1 MYQYACEAT
10 QIHDG
15 DTFTASVDLGFSIH
29 TVATFRLD
37 GLDCPELA
45 TKEGK
50 AVAAWVKER
59 FAAFGGKCIVSTR
72 KDLREKYGRMLAV
85 VYFPGEA
92 TSLNQQ
98 LIDTGRAKPYSG
110 GKR

>member
-1 MYQYACEAT
+1 MYQYSAQALT
-10 QIHDG
+10 VHDG
-15 DTFTASVDLGFSIH
+15 DTFTADVDLGFSVH

-37 GLDCPELA
+37 GLDAPELK
-45 TKEGK
+45 TKAGK
-50 AVAAWVKER
+50 DVAAWVKDR
-59 FAAFGGKCIVSTR
+59 FAAHGGNCIVSTR